1 MFEEWKRGDYQKNL
15 WSPPRRRNR
24 GRPKLSWAE
33 LIRGP
38 MGEKGLMEKNGM
50 TEATGGRR

>member
-33 LIRGP
+33 LIRGL